1 MTKKILVVL
10 SLLAIAL
17 TFAGTAQAVIECT
30 CFGHA
35 YYNGQ
40 PVNGITVNLYDSRGC
55 LIATQVR
62 SDDEFFLGPVTA
74 PTGYYRICIRSTT
87 GLWYHATF
95 YHEYDISTSLGV
107 VNMSNGAHPADK
119 LCAD

>member
-1 MTKKILVVL
+1 MNKKLLVVL

-30 CFGHA
+30 CYGHA

-40 PVNGITVNLYDSRGC
+40 PVNGITVNVYDSRGC
-55 LIATQVR
+55 LVANQVTGG
-62 SDDEFFLGPVTA
+62 DEFCLGPVTA
-74 PTGYYRICIRSTT
+74 PTGYYKICIRSTT

-95 YHEYDISTSLGV
+95 YHVYDISTQLGV
-107 VNMSNGAHPADK
+107 VNLSSGTHPLDK
-119 LCAD
+119 VCAD